1 MSIYVACLQTYYT
14 NLYHTIPS
22 PSQSSKLSLCLLA
35 GSTSWAE
42 YDGFAR
48 QSCDLMCTLRTSL
61 PFRCT
66 FDYMIRFLQLNL
78 KRTLSRRTIGTLELL
93 SPAHIFGVQHSER
106 KLPQR
111 NGTEWKGSDC
121 AVLWMSISLG
131 PFFFLLIGITGIAE
145 SFLSGSRP
153 KRCSSVG
160 DPGDPSAI
168 SNFLCSVVIFG
179 NAMLGNVWQCF
190 AVKSST
196 VVLLSVYT
204 RPSHGIGQVMH
215 LITYFFTVMWPHLR
229 NLPSISAIPHW
240 YRLWLWLWETVTL
253 Y

>member
-1 MSIYVACLQTYYT
+1 MQFCECLYLLDLFFSPQSE
-14 NLYHTIPS
+14 NSCKGMERSEKEAIVQFCECLY
-22 PSQSSKLSLCLLA
+22 LL
-35 GSTSWAE
+35 
-42 YDGFAR
+42 
-48 QSCDLMCTLRTSL
+48 DL
-61 PFRCT
+61 
-66 FDYMIRFLQLNL
+66 
-78 KRTLSRRTIGTLELL
+78 
-93 SPAHIFGVQHSER
+93 
-106 KLPQR
+106 
-111 NGTEWKGSDC
+111 
-121 AVLWMSISLG
+121 
-131 PFFFLLIGITGIAE
+131 FFLLIGITGIAE

-240 YRLWLWLWETVTL
+240 YRL
-253 Y
+253 

>member
-1 MSIYVACLQTYYT
+1 MSPACKP
-14 NLYHTIPS
+14 TIPIYTIQYPVHPSLPNS
-22 PSQSSKLSLCLLA
+22 PSVYWQVQPHERNTMDLHGNPVTWCVLYVLHYLSVALLRLHDQVSSTQFEANPFPSHNRYVGVAITCAYLWSA
-35 GSTSWAE
+35 
-42 YDGFAR
+42 
-48 QSCDLMCTLRTSL
+48 TLRAKT
-61 PFRCT
+61 PAKEWNGVKRK
-66 FDYMIRFLQLNL
+66 RFVQFCECLY
-78 KRTLSRRTIGTLELL
+78 LL
-93 SPAHIFGVQHSER
+93 
-106 KLPQR
+106 
-111 NGTEWKGSDC
+111 D
-121 AVLWMSISLG
+121 
-131 PFFFLLIGITGIAE
+131 FFFLLIGITGIAE

-215 LITYFFTVMWPHLR
+215 LITYFFTVMWPDLR